1 MAANYAKL
9 NQENQIIKTTHE
21 DLKIRY
27 DHKVDLVG
35 KLSIKTFVLMT
46 EVEKLYQING

>member
-1 MAANYAKL
+1 MNYDKL

-27 DHKVDLVG
+27 DQKVDMVG
-35 KLSIKTFVLMT
+35 KLTIKTFVLIS
-46 EVEKLYQING
+46 EVEKLYK